1 MKTGQGWRGSHGG
14 RAHHEGARFVTP
26 SRDARR
32 HMAAMAALV
41 VLIAGMA
48 TSTALRAQERH
59 ARPLAADWIAM
70 DPARLADHRGGMVLA
85 SGLQVAFGFERL
97 AYVNG
102 ELVAALHVQVADL
115 RHITAEEATQLA
127 RLSETQLV
135 QIGTGNTMRADV
147 AGLVIQNTLDGQQI
161 RVQTSLDVSVGTLGM
176 LQALRGGEAMRA
188 TVPAAVGGL

>member
-1 MKTGQGWRGSHGG
+1 
-14 RAHHEGARFVTP
+14 
-26 SRDARR
+26 
-32 HMAAMAALV
+32 MAALV
-41 VLIAGMA
+41 MLIAGMA
-48 TSTALRAQERH
+48 TSTALQAQERH
-59 ARPLAADWIAM
+59 ARPLAPDWIAM
-70 DPARLADHRGGMVLA
+70 DPARLADQRGGMVLA

-102 ELVAALHVQVADL
+102 ELVAALRVQVADL
-115 RHITAEEATQLA
+115 RYITADEAKQLA

-135 QIGTGNTMRADV
+135 QIGAGNTMRADV